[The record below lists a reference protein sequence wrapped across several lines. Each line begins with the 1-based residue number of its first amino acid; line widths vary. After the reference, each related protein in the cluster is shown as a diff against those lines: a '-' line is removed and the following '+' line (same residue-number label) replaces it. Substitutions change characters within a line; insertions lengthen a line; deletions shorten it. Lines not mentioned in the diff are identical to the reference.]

1 MKKQINSSPLTKRL
15 LVELGEKIKLA
26 RLRRNLP
33 VRIIAERVGV
43 SVNTITSL
51 EKGLAG
57 VSIGVLANVLHALG
71 LAEDIKSLAADD
83 ALGRKLQDLELKPR
97 RKAPKT
103 KKTGAPHAKQ

>member
-15 LVELGEKIKLA
+15 LIELGENIRLA
-26 RLRRNLP
+26 RLRRNLS

-57 VSIGVLANVLHALG
+57 VSIGVVANVLHALG
-71 LAEDIKSLAADD
+71 LAEDIRLLAKDD
-83 ALGRKLQDLELKPR
+83 ALGRKLQDMELLPR
-97 RKAPKT
+97 KKAPKI
-103 KKTGAPHAKQ
+103 KKGGGTND